1 MPPEPSPPSNPPA
14 TPPDSS
20 SILRPIYTTLLVTC
34 PIILLLPPRK
44 LDLYTLGLFSAWVV
58 SAEELAFGRAAASA
72 AGARRKASGKNEQE
86 IENERKED
94 GKGGDEKEKGEGVS
108 GLLRTVWMGDEKPG
122 WQRRRLEREK
132 AELER
137 GRGYGEMIM
146 EQVWEVFP
154 GFGRG
159 GRKGGEGEGEG
170 GGEGGRER
178 EGRGGE

>member
-1 MPPEPSPPSNPPA
+1 M
-14 TPPDSS
+14 
-20 SILRPIYTTLLVTC
+20 
-34 PIILLLPPRK
+34 
-44 LDLYTLGLFSAWVV
+44 
-58 SAEELAFGRAAASA
+58 AFGRAAAA

-132 AELER
+132 AELEQ

-159 GRKGGEGEGEG
+159 GGKGGEGGEKEGNE
-170 GGEGGRER
+170 
-178 EGRGGE
+178 